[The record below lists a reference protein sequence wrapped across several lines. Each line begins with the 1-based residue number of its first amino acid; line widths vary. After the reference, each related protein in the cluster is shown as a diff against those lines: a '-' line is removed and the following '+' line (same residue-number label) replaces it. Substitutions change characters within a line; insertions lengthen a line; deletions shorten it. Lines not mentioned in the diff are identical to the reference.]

1 MDAPSRAH
9 ALRLVGADDPVA
21 AQSLREARA
30 RREAARDIERA
41 NRESAE
47 LTADDARIIFAMRVF
62 ESLEG
67 GRAAILRPER
77 RARLRHLAAS
87 LGIGEF
93 DTALVMAIA
102 QDAARR
108 GESLESDRAKGALRL
123 VRPARPRPDTD
134 ILLRITGAL
143 LLGAVL
149 LIVLV
154 RWVLK

>member
-1 MDAPSRAH
+1 MDGRPHAH

-21 AQSLREARA
+21 AQSLRETRAQRDAARA
-30 RREAARDIERA
+30 VERA

-47 LTADDARIIFAMRVF
+47 LTPDDARVIFAMRVF

-77 RARLRHLAAS
+77 RARLRHLATS
-87 LGIGEF
+87 LGLGQF

-108 GESLESDRAKGALRL
+108 GETLESDRARGALRL
-123 VRPARPRPDTD
+123 VRPATPKSGAD
-134 ILLRITGAL
+134 LALRVTGAL
-143 LLGAVL
+143 LLGGLIL
-149 LIVLV
+149 LLLV
-154 RWVLK
+154 RWVLG